1 MLDWLRVRN
10 LAILREVSLEFGGGL
25 NVLTGETGVGKSV
38 LLESFALALGG
49 RARTGLIGGAAD
61 RAVVEAGFST
71 ADFSPAEE
79 AALAEALSAAGADG
93 EGGEVVVRREIRQ
106 SAAGSVVNRIT
117 INGAAAPVAGL
128 RSVGRRLAEVYSQ
141 GEHLALLRPG
151 AARETVD
158 EVGGH
163 AGLRGETAAAFRALV
178 EAERRLVRLDERL
191 RRAEEER
198 GEMERAVSEIGEADP
213 RPGEREE
220 LGRERRLLG
229 DADRLIARLDEAW
242 DALYGAE
249 RSAGVLL
256 GIARRALDEAA
267 EMDPVTESL
276 LRERPDLVAETEDL
290 ASSVRERR
298 GAVRAGPERL
308 AEIEERLALLRRL
321 ERRYGAPTDELADLA
336 RKYAAALGEL
346 TEEEDARR
354 RAESG
359 VRERRSAYLAAAGRL
374 TEARKAAAAALGKAV
389 ETELAGLGIPRA
401 RLFIAVR
408 AAAPDSGDGEGDGGS
423 EAAPADSAGRGAFAE
438 HGLDRVEF
446 RFSANPESPPA
457 PISEVASG
465 GEASRFFLA
474 LKAAGAG
481 RGGGKTLVFDE
492 ADSGTSGRIADAVGR
507 RLVRLAGGRQVL
519 SVTHLPQVAALGRS
533 HQVVEKLES
542 GRMVRVRSVS
552 GADRTEEIA
561 RMLAGPEVTDSARR
575 HAEQLLAGVREAGV
589 PETAAA
595 GAVG

>member
-10 LAILREVSLEFGGGL
+10 LAILREVSLEFGAGL

-49 RARTGLIGGAAD
+49 RARGGLIGPATD

-71 ADFSPAEE
+71 ADFSSVEE
-79 AALAEALSAAGADG
+79 AALAAALSAAGADG
-93 EGGEVVVRREIRQ
+93 EGGEVVVRREIRP

-158 EVGGH
+158 ETGGH
-163 AGLRGETAAAFRALV
+163 AALRLDTAAAFRALV
-178 EAERRLVRLDERL
+178 EAERRLARLDERL
-191 RRAEEER
+191 RRAAEER
-198 GEMERAVSEIGEADP
+198 GEMERAVAEIGEADP

-220 LGRERRLLG
+220 LGREKRLLG

-242 DALYGAE
+242 EALYGSE

-256 GIARRALDEAA
+256 GVARRALDSAA
-267 EMDPVTESL
+267 EMDPVTEAM

-290 ASSVRERR
+290 ASSIRERR
-298 GAVRAGPERL
+298 EAVDSGPERL

-321 ERRYGAPTDELADLA
+321 ERRYGAPADELAALA
-336 RKYAAALGEL
+336 RKFAATLGEL

-359 VRERRSAYLAAAGRL
+359 TRERRSAYLDAARRL
-374 TEARKAAAAALGKAV
+374 TEARKAAGAALGKAV
-389 ETELAGLGIPRA
+389 EAELAGLGIPRA
-401 RLFIAVR
+401 RLLIAVEP
-408 AAAPDSGDGEGDGGS
+408 AGPDSGDG
-423 EAAPADSAGRGAFAE
+423 EAAPADSAEAFSE

-446 RFSANPESPPA
+446 RFSANPELPPA

-481 RGGGKTLVFDE
+481 KGGGRTLVFDE

-507 RLVRLAGGRQVL
+507 RLVRLAAGRQVL

-542 GRMVRVRSVS
+542 GPMVRVRSVS

-575 HAEQLLAGVREAGV
+575 HAEQLLAGVRE
-589 PETAAA
+589 PAAA

>member
-10 LAILREVSLEFGGGL
+10 LAILREVSLEFGAGL

-49 RARTGLIGGAAD
+49 RARGGLIGPAAD

-71 ADFSPAEE
+71 ADFSSVEE
-79 AALAEALSAAGADG
+79 AALAAALSTAGADG
-93 EGGEVVVRREIRQ
+93 EGGEVVVRREIRP

-158 EVGGH
+158 ETGGH
-163 AGLRGETAAAFRALV
+163 AALRLETAAAFRALV
-178 EAERRLVRLDERL
+178 EAERRLARLDERL
-191 RRAEEER
+191 RRAAEER
-198 GEMERAVSEIGEADP
+198 GEMERAVAEIGEADP

-242 DALYGAE
+242 EALYGTE

-256 GIARRALDEAA
+256 GVARRALEAAA
-267 EMDPVTESL
+267 EMDPVTEAM
-276 LRERPDLVAETEDL
+276 LRGRPDLVAETEDL
-290 ASSVRERR
+290 ASSIRERR
-298 GAVRAGPERL
+298 EAVDSGPERL

-321 ERRYGAPTDELADLA
+321 ERRYGAPADELAALA
-336 RKYAAALGEL
+336 RNYAATLGEL

-359 VRERRSAYLAAAGRL
+359 TRERRSAYLAAARRL
-374 TEARKAAAAALGKAV
+374 TEARKAAGAALGRAV
-389 ETELAGLGIPRA
+389 EAELAGLGIPRA
-401 RLFIAVR
+401 RLLIAVEP
-408 AAAPDSGDGEGDGGS
+408 AGPDSGDGE
-423 EAAPADSAGRGAFAE
+423 AAPADAAEAFSE

-446 RFSANPESPPA
+446 RFSANPELPPA

-481 RGGGKTLVFDE
+481 KGGGRTLVFDE

-507 RLVRLAGGRQVL
+507 RLVRLAAGRQVL

-542 GRMVRVRSVS
+542 GPMVRVRSVS

-575 HAEQLLAGVREAGV
+575 HAEQLLAGVRE
-589 PETAAA
+589 PAAA

>member
-10 LAILREVSLEFGGGL
+10 LAILREVSLEFGAGL

-49 RARTGLIGGAAD
+49 RARGGLIGPATD
-61 RAVVEAGFST
+61 RAVVEAGFSA
-71 ADFSPAEE
+71 ADFSSVEE
-79 AALAEALSAAGADG
+79 AALAAALSAAGADG
-93 EGGEVVVRREIRQ
+93 EGGEVVVRREIRP

-158 EVGGH
+158 ETGGH
-163 AGLRGETAAAFRALV
+163 AALRLDTAAAFRALV
-178 EAERRLVRLDERL
+178 EAERRLARLDQRL
-191 RRAEEER
+191 RRAAEER
-198 GEMERAVSEIGEADP
+198 GEMERAVAEIGEADP

-220 LGRERRLLG
+220 LGREKRLLG

-242 DALYGAE
+242 EALYGSE

-256 GIARRALDEAA
+256 GVARRALDSAA
-267 EMDPVTESL
+267 EMDPVTEAM

-290 ASSVRERR
+290 ASSIRERR
-298 GAVRAGPERL
+298 EAVDSGPERL
-308 AEIEERLALLRRL
+308 AEIEERLAVLRRL
-321 ERRYGAPTDELADLA
+321 ERRYGAPADELADLA
-336 RKYAAALGEL
+336 RKFAATLGEL

-359 VRERRSAYLAAAGRL
+359 TRERRSAYLDAARRL
-374 TEARKAAAAALGKAV
+374 TEARKAAGAALGKAV
-389 ETELAGLGIPRA
+389 EAELAGLGIPRA
-401 RLFIAVR
+401 RLLIAVEP
-408 AAAPDSGDGEGDGGS
+408 AGPDSG
-423 EAAPADSAGRGAFAE
+423 APADSAEAFSE

-446 RFSANPESPPA
+446 RFSANPELPPA

-481 RGGGKTLVFDE
+481 KGGGRTLVFDE

-507 RLVRLAGGRQVL
+507 RLVRLAAGRQVL

-542 GRMVRVRSVS
+542 GPMVRVRSVS

-575 HAEQLLAGVREAGV
+575 HAEQLLAGVRE
-589 PETAAA
+589 PAAA

>member
-10 LAILREVSLEFGGGL
+10 LAILREVFLEFGPGL

-49 RARTGLIGGAAD
+49 RARGGLIGPAAD
-61 RAVVEAGFST
+61 RAVVEAGFSA
-71 ADFSPAEE
+71 ADFTPAEG
-79 AALAEALSAAGADG
+79 AALGAALSAAGADG
-93 EGGEVVVRREIRQ
+93 EGGEVVVRREIRP

-158 EVGGH
+158 ETGGH
-163 AGLRGETAAAFRALV
+163 ALLRGETAAAFRALV
-178 EAERRLVRLDERL
+178 EAERRLARLDERL
-191 RRAEEER
+191 RRAAEER
-198 GEMERAVSEIGEADP
+198 GEMERAVAEIGEADP

-242 DALYGAE
+242 EALYGSE

-256 GIARRALDEAA
+256 GVARRAMEAAA
-267 EMDPVTESL
+267 EMDPVTEAL

-290 ASSVRERR
+290 ASSIRERR
-298 GAVRAGPERL
+298 EAVDSGPERL

-321 ERRYGAPTDELADLA
+321 ERRYGAPADELADLA
-336 RKYAAALGEL
+336 RKYAATLGEL

-359 VRERRSAYLAAAGRL
+359 TRERRSAYLAAARRL
-374 TEARKAAAAALGKAV
+374 TGARKAAGAALGKAV
-389 ETELAGLGIPRA
+389 EAELAGLGIPRA
-401 RLFIAVR
+401 RLLIAVEP
-408 AAAPDSGDGEGDGGS
+408 AASDSGEGEGGRG
-423 EAAPADSAGRGAFAE
+423 EAPADSVGAFSE

-446 RFSANPESPPA
+446 RFSANPELPPA

-481 RGGGKTLVFDE
+481 KGGGRTLVFDE

-507 RLVRLAGGRQVL
+507 RLVRLAAGRQVL

-542 GRMVRVRSVS
+542 GPMVRVRSVS

-575 HAEQLLAGVREAGV
+575 HAEQLLAGVRES
-589 PETAAA
+589 AAA

>member
-10 LAILREVSLEFGGGL
+10 LAILREVSLEFGAGL

-49 RARTGLIGGAAD
+49 RARGGLIGPAAD
-61 RAVVEAGFST
+61 RAVVEAGFSA
-71 ADFSPAEE
+71 ADFSSVEE
-79 AALAEALSAAGADG
+79 AALAAALSAAGADG
-93 EGGEVVVRREIRQ
+93 EGGEVVVRREIRP

-158 EVGGH
+158 ETGGH
-163 AGLRGETAAAFRALV
+163 AALRLETAAAFRAFV
-178 EAERRLVRLDERL
+178 EAERRLARLDQRL
-191 RRAEEER
+191 RRAAEER
-198 GEMERAVSEIGEADP
+198 GEMERAVAEIGEADP

-220 LGRERRLLG
+220 LGREKRLLG

-242 DALYGAE
+242 EALYGSE

-256 GIARRALDEAA
+256 GVARRALDSAA
-267 EMDPVTESL
+267 EMDPVTEAM

-290 ASSVRERR
+290 ASSIRERR
-298 GAVRAGPERL
+298 EAVDSGPERL
-308 AEIEERLALLRRL
+308 AEIEERLAFLRRL
-321 ERRYGAPTDELADLA
+321 ERRYGAPADELADLA
-336 RKYAAALGEL
+336 RKFAATLGEL

-359 VRERRSAYLAAAGRL
+359 TRERRSAYLDAARRL
-374 TEARKAAAAALGKAV
+374 TEARKAAGAALGKAV
-389 ETELAGLGIPRA
+389 EAELAGLGIPRA
-401 RLFIAVR
+401 RLLIAVEP
-408 AAAPDSGDGEGDGGS
+408 AGPDSGDGE
-423 EAAPADSAGRGAFAE
+423 EAPADSAEAFSE

-446 RFSANPESPPA
+446 RFSANPELPPA

-481 RGGGKTLVFDE
+481 KGGGRTLVFDE

-507 RLVRLAGGRQVL
+507 RLVRLAAGRQVL

-542 GRMVRVRSVS
+542 GPMVRVRSVS

-575 HAEQLLAGVREAGV
+575 HAEQLLAGVRE
-589 PETAAA
+589 PAAA

>member
-10 LAILREVSLEFGGGL
+10 LAILREVSLEFGAGL

-49 RARTGLIGGAAD
+49 RARGGLIGPAAD
-61 RAVVEAGFST
+61 RAVVEAGFSA
-71 ADFSPAEE
+71 ADFSSVEE
-79 AALAEALSAAGADG
+79 AALAAALSAAGADG
-93 EGGEVVVRREIRQ
+93 EGGEVVVRREIRP

-158 EVGGH
+158 ETGGH
-163 AGLRGETAAAFRALV
+163 AALRLDTAAAFRAFV
-178 EAERRLVRLDERL
+178 EAERRLARLDQRL
-191 RRAEEER
+191 RRAAEER
-198 GEMERAVSEIGEADP
+198 GEMERAVAEIGEADP
-213 RPGEREE
+213 RRGEREE
-220 LGRERRLLG
+220 LGREKRLLG

-242 DALYGAE
+242 EALYGSE

-256 GIARRALDEAA
+256 GVARRALDSAA
-267 EMDPVTESL
+267 EMDPVTEAM

-290 ASSVRERR
+290 ASSIRERR
-298 GAVRAGPERL
+298 EAVDSGPERL

-321 ERRYGAPTDELADLA
+321 ERRYGAPADELADLA
-336 RKYAAALGEL
+336 RKFAATLGEL

-359 VRERRSAYLAAAGRL
+359 TRERRSAYLDAARRL
-374 TEARKAAAAALGKAV
+374 TEARKAAGAALGKAV
-389 ETELAGLGIPRA
+389 EAELAGLGIPRA
-401 RLFIAVR
+401 RLLIAVEP
-408 AAAPDSGDGEGDGGS
+408 AGPDSGDGE
-423 EAAPADSAGRGAFAE
+423 EAPADSAEAFSE

-446 RFSANPESPPA
+446 RFSANPELPPA

-481 RGGGKTLVFDE
+481 KGGGRTLVFDE

-507 RLVRLAGGRQVL
+507 RLVRLAAGRQVL

-542 GRMVRVRSVS
+542 GPMVRVRSVS

-575 HAEQLLAGVREAGV
+575 HAEQLLAGVRE
-589 PETAAA
+589 PAAA

>member
-49 RARTGLIGGAAD
+49 RARAGLIGAAAD
-61 RAVVEAGFST
+61 RAVVEAGFSA
-71 ADFSPAEE
+71 ADFPPAEE
-79 AALAEALSAAGADG
+79 AALGAALSAAGAGSED
-93 EGGEVVVRREIRQ
+93 GEVVVRREIRQ

-163 AGLRGETAAAFRALV
+163 AALRGETAAAFGAFV
-178 EAERRLVRLDERL
+178 EAERRLAGLDGRL
-191 RRAEEER
+191 RRAREER
-198 GEMERAVSEIGEADP
+198 GEMERAVSEIREADP

-220 LGRERRLLG
+220 LGRERRMLG

-242 DALYGAE
+242 DALYGSE
-249 RSAGVLL
+249 TSAGVRL
-256 GIARRALDEAA
+256 GVARRALDAAA

-298 GAVRAGPERL
+298 EAVHAGPERL

-321 ERRYGAPTDELADLA
+321 ERRYGAPADELADLA

-346 TEEEDARR
+346 TEEEGARR
-354 RAESG
+354 RAESE
-359 VRERRSAYLAAAGRL
+359 VRERRSAYLAAARRL
-374 TEARKAAAAALGKAV
+374 SGKRKEAAAALGRAV
-389 ETELAGLGIPRA
+389 EAELAGLGIPRA
-401 RLFIAVR
+401 RLLIAVET
-408 AAAPDSGDGEGDGGS
+408 AGPDSGDGEGDGGD
-423 EAAPADSAGRGAFAE
+423 APTGSAGPFSE

-481 RGGGKTLVFDE
+481 KGGGRTLVFDE

-507 RLVRLAGGRQVL
+507 RLVRLAAGRQVL

-542 GRMVRVRSVS
+542 GPMVRVRSVS

-575 HAEQLLAGVREAGV
+575 HAEQLLAGVRARV
-589 PETAAA
+589 AA
-595 GAVG
+595 GAAG

>member
-10 LAILREVSLEFGGGL
+10 LAILREVSLEFGAGL

-49 RARTGLIGGAAD
+49 RARGGLIGPAAD
-61 RAVVEAGFST
+61 RAVVEAGFSA
-71 ADFSPAEE
+71 ADFTPAEG
-79 AALAEALSAAGADG
+79 AALGAALSAAGADG
-93 EGGEVVVRREIRQ
+93 EGGEVVVRREIRP

-158 EVGGH
+158 ETGGH
-163 AGLRGETAAAFRALV
+163 ALLRGETAAAFRALV
-178 EAERRLVRLDERL
+178 EAERRLARLDERL
-191 RRAEEER
+191 RRAAEER
-198 GEMERAVSEIGEADP
+198 GEMERAVAEIGEADP

-242 DALYGAE
+242 EALYGSE

-256 GIARRALDEAA
+256 GVARRAMEAAA
-267 EMDPVTESL
+267 EMDPVTEAM

-290 ASSVRERR
+290 ASSIRERR
-298 GAVRAGPERL
+298 EAVDSGPERL
-308 AEIEERLALLRRL
+308 GEIEERLALLRRL
-321 ERRYGAPTDELADLA
+321 ERRYGAPADELADLA
-336 RKYAAALGEL
+336 QKHAATLGEL

-359 VRERRSAYLAAAGRL
+359 TRERRSAYLAAAGRL
-374 TEARKAAAAALGKAV
+374 TEARKAAGAALGKAV
-389 ETELAGLGIPRA
+389 EAELAGLGIPRA
-401 RLFIAVR
+401 RLLIAVEP
-408 AAAPDSGDGEGDGGS
+408 AGTDSGEGEGGR
-423 EAAPADSAGRGAFAE
+423 EEAPADSSGALSE

-446 RFSANPESPPA
+446 RFSANPELPPA

-481 RGGGKTLVFDE
+481 KGGVRTLVFDE

-507 RLVRLAGGRQVL
+507 RLVRLAAGRQVL

-542 GRMVRVRSVS
+542 GPMVRVRSVS

-575 HAEQLLAGVREAGV
+575 HAEQLLAGVRES
-589 PETAAA
+589 AAA

>member
-49 RARTGLIGGAAD
+49 RARGGLIGPAAD
-61 RAVVEAGFST
+61 RAVVEAGFSA
-71 ADFSPAEE
+71 ADFPPAEK
-79 AALAEALSAAGADG
+79 AALGAALSAAGADG

-163 AGLRGETAAAFRALV
+163 AALRGETAAAFRAFV
-178 EAERRLVRLDERL
+178 EAEGRLARLDERL
-191 RRAEEER
+191 RRAGEER

-220 LGRERRLLG
+220 LGRERRMLG

-242 DALYGAE
+242 DALYGSE
-249 RSAGVLL
+249 TSAGVRL
-256 GIARRALDEAA
+256 GVARRALDAAA
-267 EMDPVTESL
+267 EMDPVTEAL
-276 LRERPDLVAETEDL
+276 LRGRPDLVAETEDL
-290 ASSVRERR
+290 ASSIRERR
-298 GAVRAGPERL
+298 EAVQAGPERL

-321 ERRYGAPTDELADLA
+321 ERRYGAPADELADLA
-336 RKYAAALGEL
+336 RGYAAALGEL
-346 TEEEDARR
+346 TGEEDARR
-354 RAESG
+354 RAEAET
-359 VRERRSAYLAAAGRL
+359 RNCRSAYLAAAGRL
-374 TEARKAAAAALGKAV
+374 TEARKAAASALGDAV
-389 ETELAGLGIPRA
+389 EAELAGLGIPRA
-401 RLFIAVR
+401 RLLVAVE
-408 AAAPDSGDGEGDGGS
+408 AAEPDSGDREGGGE
-423 EAAPADSAGRGAFAE
+423 EAPADPAGAFSE
-438 HGLDRVEF
+438 QGLDRVEF
-446 RFSANPESPPA
+446 RFSANPELPPA
-457 PISEVASG
+457 PVSEVASG

-481 RGGGKTLVFDE
+481 TGGGRTLVFDE

-507 RLVRLAGGRQVL
+507 RLVRLAAGRQVL

-542 GRMVRVRSVS
+542 GPMVRVRSVS

-575 HAEQLLAGVREAGV
+575 HAEQLLAGVG
-589 PETAAA
+589 ETAAA

>member
-10 LAILREVSLEFGGGL
+10 LAILREVSLEFGAGL

-49 RARTGLIGGAAD
+49 RARGGLIGPAAD
-61 RAVVEAGFST
+61 RAVVEAGFSA
-71 ADFSPAEE
+71 ADFSSVEE
-79 AALAEALSAAGADG
+79 AALAAALSAAGADG
-93 EGGEVVVRREIRQ
+93 EGGEVVVRREIRP

-158 EVGGH
+158 ETGGH
-163 AGLRGETAAAFRALV
+163 AALRLETAAAFRALV
-178 EAERRLVRLDERL
+178 EADRRLARLDERL
-191 RRAEEER
+191 RRAAEER
-198 GEMERAVSEIGEADP
+198 GEMERAVAEIGEADP

-242 DALYGAE
+242 EALYGTE

-256 GIARRALDEAA
+256 GVARRALEAAA
-267 EMDPVTESL
+267 EMDPVTEAM
-276 LRERPDLVAETEDL
+276 LRGRPDLVAETEDL
-290 ASSVRERR
+290 ASSIRERR
-298 GAVRAGPERL
+298 EAVDSGPERL

-321 ERRYGAPTDELADLA
+321 ERRYGAPADELAALA
-336 RKYAAALGEL
+336 RNYAATLGEL

-359 VRERRSAYLAAAGRL
+359 TRERRSAYLAAARRL
-374 TEARKAAAAALGKAV
+374 TEARKAAGAALGRAV
-389 ETELAGLGIPRA
+389 EAELAGLGIPRA
-401 RLFIAVR
+401 RLLIAVGP
-408 AAAPDSGDGEGDGGS
+408 AGPDSGDGE
-423 EAAPADSAGRGAFAE
+423 AAPADSTEAFSE

-446 RFSANPESPPA
+446 RFSANPELPPA

-481 RGGGKTLVFDE
+481 KGGGRTLVFDE

-507 RLVRLAGGRQVL
+507 RLVRLAAGRQVL

-542 GRMVRVRSVS
+542 GPMVRVRSVS

-575 HAEQLLAGVREAGV
+575 HAEQLLAGVRE
-589 PETAAA
+589 PAAA
-595 GAVG
+595 G

>member
-10 LAILREVSLEFGGGL
+10 LAILREVSLEFGPGL

-49 RARTGLIGGAAD
+49 RARGGLIGPAAD
-61 RAVVEAGFST
+61 RAVVEAGFSA
-71 ADFSPAEE
+71 ADFTPAEG
-79 AALAEALSAAGADG
+79 AALGAALSAAGADG
-93 EGGEVVVRREIRQ
+93 EGGEVVVRREIRP

-158 EVGGH
+158 ETGGH
-163 AGLRGETAAAFRALV
+163 ALLRGETAAAFRALV
-178 EAERRLVRLDERL
+178 EAERRLARLDERL
-191 RRAEEER
+191 RRAAEER
-198 GEMERAVSEIGEADP
+198 GEMERAVAEIGEADP

-242 DALYGAE
+242 EALYGSE

-256 GIARRALDEAA
+256 GVARRAMEAAA
-267 EMDPVTESL
+267 EMDPVTEAL

-290 ASSVRERR
+290 ASSIRERR
-298 GAVRAGPERL
+298 EAVDSGPERL
-308 AEIEERLALLRRL
+308 GEIEERLALLRRL
-321 ERRYGAPTDELADLA
+321 ERRYGAPADELADLA
-336 RKYAAALGEL
+336 QKHAATLGEL

-359 VRERRSAYLAAAGRL
+359 TRERRSAYLAAARRL
-374 TEARKAAAAALGKAV
+374 TEARKAAGAALGKAV
-389 ETELAGLGIPRA
+389 EAELAGLGIPRA
-401 RLFIAVR
+401 RLLIAVEP
-408 AAAPDSGDGEGDGGS
+408 AGTDSGEGEGVRG
-423 EAAPADSAGRGAFAE
+423 EAPADSAGAFSE

-446 RFSANPESPPA
+446 RFSANPELPPA

-481 RGGGKTLVFDE
+481 KGGGRTLVFDE

-507 RLVRLAGGRQVL
+507 RLVRLAAGRQVL

-542 GRMVRVRSVS
+542 GPMVRVRSVS

-575 HAEQLLAGVREAGV
+575 HAEQLLAGVRES
-589 PETAAA
+589 AAA

>member
-10 LAILREVSLEFGGGL
+10 LAILREVSLEFGAGL

-49 RARTGLIGGAAD
+49 RARGGLIGPAAD
-61 RAVVEAGFST
+61 RAVVEAGFSA
-71 ADFSPAEE
+71 ADFSSAEE
-79 AALAEALSAAGADG
+79 AALAAALSAAGADG
-93 EGGEVVVRREIRQ
+93 EGGEVVVRREIRP

-158 EVGGH
+158 ETGGH
-163 AGLRGETAAAFRALV
+163 AALRLETAAAFRALV
-178 EAERRLVRLDERL
+178 EAERRLARLDERL
-191 RRAEEER
+191 RRAAEER
-198 GEMERAVSEIGEADP
+198 GEMERAVAEIGEADP

-242 DALYGAE
+242 EALYGTE

-256 GIARRALDEAA
+256 GVARRALDSAA
-267 EMDPVTESL
+267 EMDPVTEAM

-290 ASSVRERR
+290 ASSIRERR
-298 GAVRAGPERL
+298 EAVDSGPERL

-321 ERRYGAPTDELADLA
+321 ERRYGAPADELAALA
-336 RKYAAALGEL
+336 RKYAATLGEL

-359 VRERRSAYLAAAGRL
+359 TRERRSAYLAAARRL
-374 TEARKAAAAALGKAV
+374 SEARKAAGAALGRAV
-389 ETELAGLGIPRA
+389 EAELAGLGIPRA
-401 RLFIAVR
+401 RLLIAVGP
-408 AAAPDSGDGEGDGGS
+408 AGPDSGDGE
-423 EAAPADSAGRGAFAE
+423 EAPADSAEAFSE

-446 RFSANPESPPA
+446 RFSANPELPPA

-481 RGGGKTLVFDE
+481 KGGGRTLVFDE

-507 RLVRLAGGRQVL
+507 RLVRLAAGRQVL

-542 GRMVRVRSVS
+542 GPMVRVRSVS

-575 HAEQLLAGVREAGV
+575 HAEQLLAGVRE
-589 PETAAA
+589 PAAA

>member
-10 LAILREVSLEFGGGL
+10 LAILREVSLEFGAGL

-49 RARTGLIGGAAD
+49 RARGGLIGPAAD
-61 RAVVEAGFST
+61 RAVVEAGFSA
-71 ADFSPAEE
+71 ADFSSVEE
-79 AALAEALSAAGADG
+79 AALAAALSAAGADG
-93 EGGEVVVRREIRQ
+93 EGGEVVVRREIRP

-158 EVGGH
+158 ETGGH
-163 AGLRGETAAAFRALV
+163 AALRLETAAAFRALV
-178 EAERRLVRLDERL
+178 EADRRLARLDERL
-191 RRAEEER
+191 RRAAEER
-198 GEMERAVSEIGEADP
+198 GEMERAVAEIGEADP

-229 DADRLIARLDEAW
+229 DADRLITRLDEAW
-242 DALYGAE
+242 EALYGSE

-256 GIARRALDEAA
+256 GVARRALDSAA
-267 EMDPVTESL
+267 EMDPVTEAM
-276 LRERPDLVAETEDL
+276 LRERPDLVAEIEDL
-290 ASSVRERR
+290 ASSIRERR
-298 GAVRAGPERL
+298 EAVDSGPERL

-321 ERRYGAPTDELADLA
+321 ERRYGAPADELADLA
-336 RKYAAALGEL
+336 RNYAATLGEL

-359 VRERRSAYLAAAGRL
+359 TRERRSAYLAAARRL
-374 TEARKAAAAALGKAV
+374 TEARKAAGAALGRAV
-389 ETELAGLGIPRA
+389 EAELAGLGIPRA
-401 RLFIAVR
+401 RLLIAVGP
-408 AAAPDSGDGEGDGGS
+408 AGPDSGDGE
-423 EAAPADSAGRGAFAE
+423 AAPADSTEAFSE

-446 RFSANPESPPA
+446 RFSANPELPPA

-481 RGGGKTLVFDE
+481 KGGGRTLVFDE

-507 RLVRLAGGRQVL
+507 RLVRLAAGRQVL

-542 GRMVRVRSVS
+542 GPMVRVRSVS

-575 HAEQLLAGVREAGV
+575 HAEQLLAGVRE
-589 PETAAA
+589 PAAA

>member
-10 LAILREVSLEFGGGL
+10 LAILREVSLEFGAGL

-49 RARTGLIGGAAD
+49 RARGGLIGPAAD
-61 RAVVEAGFST
+61 RAVVEAGFSA
-71 ADFSPAEE
+71 ADFSSVEE
-79 AALAEALSAAGADG
+79 AALAAALSAAGADG
-93 EGGEVVVRREIRQ
+93 EGGEVVVRREIRP

-158 EVGGH
+158 ETGGH
-163 AGLRGETAAAFRALV
+163 AALRLDTAAAFRALV
-178 EAERRLVRLDERL
+178 EAERRLARLDQRL
-191 RRAEEER
+191 RRAAEER
-198 GEMERAVSEIGEADP
+198 GEMERAVAEIREADP

-220 LGRERRLLG
+220 LGREKRLLG

-242 DALYGAE
+242 EALYGSE

-256 GIARRALDEAA
+256 GVARRALDSAA
-267 EMDPVTESL
+267 EMDPVTEAM

-290 ASSVRERR
+290 ASSIRERR
-298 GAVRAGPERL
+298 EAVDSGPERL

-321 ERRYGAPTDELADLA
+321 ERRYGAPADELAALA
-336 RKYAAALGEL
+336 RNYAATLGEL

-359 VRERRSAYLAAAGRL
+359 TRERRSAYLDAARRL
-374 TEARKAAAAALGKAV
+374 TEARKAAGAALGKAV
-389 ETELAGLGIPRA
+389 EAELAGLGIPRA
-401 RLFIAVR
+401 RLLIAVEP
-408 AAAPDSGDGEGDGGS
+408 AGPDSG
-423 EAAPADSAGRGAFAE
+423 APADSAEAFSE

-446 RFSANPESPPA
+446 RFSANPELPPA

-481 RGGGKTLVFDE
+481 KGGGRTLVFDE

-507 RLVRLAGGRQVL
+507 RLVRLAAGRQVL

-542 GRMVRVRSVS
+542 GPMVRVRSVS

-575 HAEQLLAGVREAGV
+575 HAEQLLAGVRE
-589 PETAAA
+589 PAAA

>member
-10 LAILREVSLEFGGGL
+10 LAILREVSLEFGAGL

-49 RARTGLIGGAAD
+49 RARGGLIGPAAD
-61 RAVVEAGFST
+61 RAVVEAGFSA
-71 ADFSPAEE
+71 ADFSSVEE
-79 AALAEALSAAGADG
+79 AALAAALSAAGADG
-93 EGGEVVVRREIRQ
+93 EGGEVVVRREIRP

-158 EVGGH
+158 ETGGH
-163 AGLRGETAAAFRALV
+163 AALRLDTAAAFRAFV
-178 EAERRLVRLDERL
+178 EAERRLARLDQRL
-191 RRAEEER
+191 RRAAEER
-198 GEMERAVSEIGEADP
+198 GEMERAVAEIGEADP

-220 LGRERRLLG
+220 LGREKRLLG

-242 DALYGAE
+242 EALYGSE

-256 GIARRALDEAA
+256 GVARRALDSAA
-267 EMDPVTESL
+267 EMDPVTEAM

-290 ASSVRERR
+290 ASSIRERR
-298 GAVRAGPERL
+298 EAVDSGPERL

-321 ERRYGAPTDELADLA
+321 ERRYGAPADELAALA
-336 RKYAAALGEL
+336 RNYAVTLGEL

-359 VRERRSAYLAAAGRL
+359 TRERRSAYLDAARRL
-374 TEARKAAAAALGKAV
+374 TEARKAAGAALGKAV
-389 ETELAGLGIPRA
+389 EAELAGLGIPRA
-401 RLFIAVR
+401 RLLIAVEP
-408 AAAPDSGDGEGDGGS
+408 AGPDSGDG
-423 EAAPADSAGRGAFAE
+423 EAAPADSAEAFSE

-446 RFSANPESPPA
+446 RFSANPELPPA

-481 RGGGKTLVFDE
+481 KGGGRTLVFDE

-507 RLVRLAGGRQVL
+507 RLVRLAAGRQVL

-542 GRMVRVRSVS
+542 GPMVRVRSVS

-575 HAEQLLAGVREAGV
+575 HAEQLLAGVRE
-589 PETAAA
+589 PAAA

>member
-10 LAILREVSLEFGGGL
+10 LAILREVSLEFGAGL

-49 RARTGLIGGAAD
+49 RARGGLIGPAAD
-61 RAVVEAGFST
+61 RAVVEAGFSA
-71 ADFSPAEE
+71 ADFSSVEE
-79 AALAEALSAAGADG
+79 AALAAALSAAGADG
-93 EGGEVVVRREIRQ
+93 EGGEVVVRREIRP

-158 EVGGH
+158 ETGGH
-163 AGLRGETAAAFRALV
+163 AALRLETAAAFRALV
-178 EAERRLVRLDERL
+178 EAERRLARLDERL
-191 RRAEEER
+191 RRAAAER
-198 GEMERAVSEIGEADP
+198 GEMERAVAEIGEADP

-242 DALYGAE
+242 EALYGSE

-256 GIARRALDEAA
+256 GVARRALDSAA
-267 EMDPVTESL
+267 EMDPVTEAM
-276 LRERPDLVAETEDL
+276 LRERPDLVAEIEDL
-290 ASSVRERR
+290 ASSIRERR
-298 GAVRAGPERL
+298 EAVDSGPERL

-321 ERRYGAPTDELADLA
+321 ERRYGAPADELADLA
-336 RKYAAALGEL
+336 RNYAATLGEL

-359 VRERRSAYLAAAGRL
+359 TRERRSAYLAAARRL
-374 TEARKAAAAALGKAV
+374 TEARKAAGAALGRAV
-389 ETELAGLGIPRA
+389 EAELAGLGIPRA
-401 RLFIAVR
+401 RLLIAVGP
-408 AAAPDSGDGEGDGGS
+408 AGPDSGDGE
-423 EAAPADSAGRGAFAE
+423 AAPADSTEAFSE

-446 RFSANPESPPA
+446 RFSANPELPPA

-481 RGGGKTLVFDE
+481 KGGGRTLVFDE

-507 RLVRLAGGRQVL
+507 RLVRLAAGRQVL

-542 GRMVRVRSVS
+542 GPMVRVRSVS

-575 HAEQLLAGVREAGV
+575 HAEQLLAGVRE
-589 PETAAA
+589 PAAA